1 MHTDLHQSLTG
12 TYGPLM
18 DSHSIC
24 RVLYYP
30 SVSALQAAKSR
41 GKLPFDTV
49 ELEGRR
55 GLFAFT
61 EDVAAYLTQLSGRRQ
76 RYHASNSACAV
87 ASEN

>member
-1 MHTDLHQSLTG
+1 MQNDLHQSLTG

-18 DSHSIC
+18 DARAIC

-30 SVSALQAAKSR
+30 SVAALQAAKSR

-61 EDVAAYLTQLSGRRQ
+61 EDVAAYLTRLGSTRQ
-76 RYHASNSACAV
+76 RHHGSLAPCVAANAS
-87 ASEN
+87 